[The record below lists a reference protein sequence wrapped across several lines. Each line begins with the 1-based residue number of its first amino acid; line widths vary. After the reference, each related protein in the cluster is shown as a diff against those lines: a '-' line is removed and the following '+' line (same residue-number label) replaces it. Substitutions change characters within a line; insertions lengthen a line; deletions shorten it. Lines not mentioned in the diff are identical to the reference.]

1 MFTELIIYIVH
12 DTKIQPFLEL
22 PSIKQENY
30 DTLTLCR
37 VRHICKVWEQ
47 EVFGVVKK

>member
-1 MFTELIIYIVH
+1 MIYIVH

-30 DTLTLCR
+30 DTLTLYR
-37 VRHICKVWEQ
+37 VRYILEQ